1 MKKLE
6 IILSQAID
14 EDFSRLCEVREVGQH
29 FTKSVGVMG
38 KGNTI
43 PKMADD
49 TWPQENVHYM
59 MIVDDDEVESIRQIV
74 ESQGSSPT
82 ANLSEKGSLHHGREA
97 GRLPAFRIPP
107 ASGRL
112 PSCRTTPYE
121 KTKRKKSFSFPESMH
136 SH

>member
-74 ESQGSSPT
+74 EY
-82 ANLSEKGSLHHGREA
+82 L
-97 GRLPAFRIPP
+97 
-107 ASGRL
+107 
-112 PSCRTTPYE
+112 RTQ
-121 KTKRKKSFSFPESMH
+121 FPECPMTQYNKVMGLPFEVGELKDH
-136 SH
+136 FTKLLEK

>member
-43 PKMADD
+43 PKMADE

-59 MIVDDDEVESIRQIV
+59 MIVEDSEVESIRQIV
-74 ESQGSSPT
+74 EYLRTQFPDEGI
-82 ANLSEKGSLHHGREA
+82 A
-97 GRLPAFRIPP
+97 GFVTDCEPL
-107 ASGRL
+107 
-112 PSCRTTPYE
+112 
-121 KTKRKKSFSFPESMH
+121 
-136 SH
+136 